1 MRSSPERAGQTIT
14 ANGLSRNCLALS
26 GLLPLAVR
34 TRGVAPGFVVLP
46 RWGIGYGVF
55 LLAVVCALTLAVA
68 PSANA
73 ASGHWS
79 FQPLSSPD
87 VPELQ
92 TFNIQRLGAS
102 KPRGDDGSTLN
113 NRTRDTHP
121 PSRGSFGA
129 TRHATRNT
137 NPIDSFIHARLAES
151 RLAPSPRADRR
162 TLIRRLYLDLHGLPP
177 TMEQIR
183 VFESSTDERA
193 WESLV
198 DDALASPR
206 YGERWAQH
214 WLDVVRYADTHGY
227 EVNTPREN
235 AWPYRDYVIRA
246 FNEDKPYDRF
256 VFEQLAGDT
265 VGEDAATG
273 FMVAAAALLPGQIGK
288 DDASKRLARQD
299 ALDEIIV
306 GTGESFL
313 GLTIGCARCHEHK
326 FDPISHE
333 EYYSLQAFFAGV
345 EYGDRRMESEASRER
360 IKQAEALEPRLAAAK
375 QKANALEPIAFVGR
389 TILIDDEDLERVTI
403 LKEKAGHGTNPSG
416 TKRGYKDD
424 KGDANRMPN
433 LSRSRYTWWKHKPGE
448 DVFTYNPKAAG
459 RFRVW
464 LSWGAHGSGVH
475 TRDARYVLDADGDLK
490 TLDDQKEIAKVDQYY
505 FAGVSKGETEKKPL
519 WSGLLDAGVHEFG
532 EKSRLIIRGGDT
544 GTGVTADVVL
554 FQEEPVPFRSSRR
567 EEALFSTPRFSQSL
581 LTSAA
586 TGRERRSEAARRHP
600 RLREPVNALRN
611 VEKFRPI
618 KAKFVRFTS
627 FATIDNDKHE
637 PCIDELQVFTADKAR
652 VNIARA
658 IHGTKPTSSGNRST
672 TGKHQLKHINDN
684 VFGNSRSWISN
695 EKGKGWVQLEF
706 KEPVEIDQIVW
717 GRDREGKFKDRLP
730 VDYRVD
736 AAMKEGEWTT
746 VASSRD
752 RAPMGTPLDKIQ
764 FKFRNLEETE
774 RPAAND
780 IFAEVNS
787 LESRINVLRKPDMVY
802 GGIFREPDETRVL
815 ARGDPEQPKE
825 IVAPKSLSALEPI
838 GLKRDSSDR
847 ERRTTLADWI
857 ASADNP
863 LTARVMV
870 NRVWQ
875 YHFGTGLVETPSD
888 FGRNGGKPS
897 HPELLDWLAGEFIR
911 GGWSVK
917 RLHKLILTSETY
929 RQSSRIDETAQK
941 VDADCRLLWRFPSR
955 RLEAEAIRDSMLQA
969 SGVLNLA
976 MGGRGYSFFK
986 SRGGLSGFPP
996 VEKFGPSEL
1005 RRMIY
1010 SHKIRME
1017 RVPVFGAFDCPD
1029 AGQPMP
1035 KRGTSTTA
1043 IQALN
1048 LFNSPFVME
1057 QAERLAAGVKARAGK
1072 DARKQ
1077 TRMVYE
1083 QILGREPTAT
1093 ELEASVAAV
1102 ERHGLSTL
1110 CRALFNSNEFLFLP

>member
-1 MRSSPERAGQTIT
+1 METSRMKCWGDMRVPVRSSRVGESI
-14 ANGLSRNCLALS
+14 
-26 GLLPLAVR
+26 
-34 TRGVAPGFVVLP
+34 
-46 RWGIGYGVF
+46 
-55 LLAVVCALTLAVA
+55 LLAVFLAALL
-68 PSANA
+68 PI
-73 ASGHWS
+73 ASGQTAETGTHWS
-79 FQPLSSPD
+79 FQPLSQPD

-92 TFNIQRLGAS
+92 TFN
-102 KPRGDDGSTLN
+102 ST
-113 NRTRDTHP
+113 R
-121 PSRGSFGA
+121 
-129 TRHATRNT
+129 
-137 NPIDSFIHARLAES
+137 NPIDAFIRARLEGAGLQPAS
-151 RLAPSPRADRR
+151 RADRR
-162 TLIRRLYLDLHGLPP
+162 TQIRRLYLDLHGLPP
-177 TMEQIR
+177 TSEQIR
-183 VFESSTDERA
+183 SFGTDGHARA
-193 WESLV
+193 WERLV
-198 DDALASPR
+198 DEALASPR

-299 ALDEIIV
+299 ALDEIII

-333 EYYSLQAFFAGV
+333 DYYSLQAFFAGV
-345 EYGDRRMESEASRER
+345 EYGDRKMRTEASRER
-360 IKQAEALEPRLAAAK
+360 IKQADALESRLAAAWNR
-375 QKANALEPIAFVGR
+375 ANALEPIAFTGR
-389 TILIDDEDLERVTI
+389 TILIDDEDLDRVTV
-403 LKEKAGHGTNPSG
+403 LKEKAGQGTNPTG

-433 LSRSRYTWWKHKPGE
+433 LSRARYTWWRHKPGE
-448 DVFTYNPKAAG
+448 DVFTYDPKATG

-490 TLDDQKEIAKVDQYY
+490 TRGDQSEIARVDQYY

-519 WSGLLDAGVHEFG
+519 WSGLFDAGVHEFG
-532 EKSRLIIRGGDT
+532 ATSRLIVRGGDT
-544 GTGVTADVVL
+544 GTGVTADVIL
-554 FQEEPVPFRSSRR
+554 LQEE
-567 EEALFSTPRFSQSL
+567 
-581 LTSAA
+581 
-586 TGRERRSEAARRHP
+586 RERKSEAARRHP
-600 RLREPVNALRN
+600 RLREPVNAQRN
-611 VEKFRPI
+611 VEKVRPI

-627 FATIDNDKHE
+627 FATIDNDRHE
-637 PCIDELQVFTADKAR
+637 PCIDELQVFTADKAQ
-652 VNIARA
+652 VNLASSS
-658 IHGTKPTSSGNRST
+658 HGTKATSSGNRST
-672 TGKHQLKHINDN
+672 TGKHQLKHINDD
-684 VFGNSRSWISN
+684 VFGNSRSWISD

-706 KEPVEIDQIVW
+706 PEPAVIDRIVW

-730 VDYRVD
+730 VDYRIDV
-736 AAMKEGEWTT
+736 AMKEGEWTT
-746 VASSRD
+746 VASSQD
-752 RAPMGTPLDKIQ
+752 RAPIGTPVDKIQ
-764 FKFRNLEETE
+764 FKFRNLEESE
-774 RPAAND
+774 RPAADD
-780 IFAEVNS
+780 IFAEVTA
-787 LESRINVLRKPDMVY
+787 LESRINALRKPDMVY

-815 ARGDPEQPKE
+815 ARGDPELPKE
-825 IVAPKSLSALEPI
+825 IVAPRSLQVLEPI
-838 GLKRDSSDR
+838 GLKRDSSDT
-847 ERRTTLADWI
+847 ERRTALATWI
-857 ASADNP
+857 ASPDNP

-929 RQSSRIDETAQK
+929 RQSSRINETAQQ
-941 VDADCRLLWRFPSR
+941 VDADCRLIWRFPSR
-955 RLEAEAIRDSMLQA
+955 RLEAEAIRDSMLQV

-996 VEKFGPSEL
+996 VETFGPDEL

-1057 QAERLAAGVKARAGK
+1057 QAERLAKRVRADAGDDAGEQV
-1072 DARKQ
+1072 R
-1077 TRMVYE
+1077 RVYGYV
-1083 QILGREPTAT
+1083 LGREPLGVEAKAAT
-1093 ELEASVAAV
+1093 AAV
-1102 ERHGLSTL
+1102 RQHGLATL

>member
-1 MRSSPERAGQTIT
+1 MS
-14 ANGLSRNCLALS
+14 N
-26 GLLPLAVR
+26 
-34 TRGVAPGFVVLP
+34 
-46 RWGIGYGVF
+46 
-55 LLAVVCALTLAVA
+55 
-68 PSANA
+68 
-73 ASGHWS
+73 
-79 FQPLSSPD
+79 PD

-92 TFNIQRLGAS
+92 T
-102 KPRGDDGSTLN
+102 LN
-113 NRTRDTHP
+113 
-121 PSRGSFGA
+121 SSL
-129 TRHATRNT
+129 
-137 NPIDSFIHARLAES
+137 NPIDAFIRARLSDAG
-151 RLAPSPRADRR
+151 LSPASRADRR
-162 TLIRRLYLDLHGLPP
+162 TQIRRLYLDLHGLPP
-177 TMEQIR
+177 NSKQIR
-183 VFESSTDERA
+183 SFEIDADARA
-193 WESLV
+193 WLRLV

-345 EYGDRRMESEASRER
+345 EYGDRRMDSEASRER

-375 QKANALEPIAFVGR
+375 QKANALEPIAFAGR
-389 TILIDDEDLERVTI
+389 TILIDDEDLERVTV
-403 LKEKAGHGTNPSG
+403 LKEKAGHGTNPTG

-448 DVFTYNPKAAG
+448 DVFTYNPEAAG
-459 RFRVW
+459 RFRIW

-475 TRDARYVLDADGDLK
+475 TRDARYVLDADGNLK
-490 TLDDQKEIAKVDQYY
+490 TRDDQKEIAKVDQYY

-519 WSGLLDAGVHEFG
+519 WSGLFDAGVHEFG
-532 EKSRLIIRGGDT
+532 GTSRLIVRGGDT

-554 FQEEPVPFRSSRR
+554 LQEEPVESKP
-567 EEALFSTPRFSQSL
+567 
-581 LTSAA
+581 
-586 TGRERRSEAARRHP
+586 RRHP

-618 KAKFVRFTS
+618 KAKFVRFTT

-637 PCIDELQVFTADKAR
+637 PCIDELQVFTADKAQ

-706 KEPVEIDQIVW
+706 KEPVEIGQIVW

-746 VASSRD
+746 VASSQD

-774 RPAAND
+774 RPAANN

-787 LESRINVLRKPDMVY
+787 LESRINALRKPDMVY
-802 GGIFREPDETRVL
+802 GGIFREPGETRVL

-825 IVAPKSLSALEPI
+825 IVAPKSLLALEPI
-838 GLKRDSSDR
+838 GLKRDSSDT
-847 ERRTTLADWI
+847 ERRTALADWI
-857 ASADNP
+857 ASPENP

-929 RQSSRIDETAQK
+929 RQSSRINEAAQK

-955 RLEAEAIRDSMLQA
+955 RLEAEAIRDSMLQV

-996 VEKFGPSEL
+996 VEEFGPDEL

-1029 AGQPMP
+1029 AGQSMP

-1048 LFNSPFVME
+1048 LFNSPFVLE
-1057 QAERLAAGVKARAGK
+1057 QAERLAERVKSGAGENAG
-1072 DARKQ
+1072 DQVR
-1077 TRMVYE
+1077 RVYE
-1083 QILGREPTAT
+1083 YVLGREPTEAELKAAT
-1093 ELEASVAAV
+1093 DAV
-1102 ERHGLSTL
+1102 EGHGLSTL